1 MANRC
6 GKMENSGRCWERLKA
21 GGEGGD
27 RGWNGW
33 VVSLTQWTWWSKHR
47 EMVKDREAWGAAVRW
62 VAKSQI
68 GLSDWTTTTQF
79 QDTVMCI
86 PGMGNKSPAPKAT
99 LLFLLF
105 LLYLFLCSSWGSHR
119 KYIGWFAIPCS
130 SGSHFVR
137 TLHHDLSILGGCTLM
152 W

>member
-1 MANRC
+1 MWQK
-6 GKMENSGRCWERLKA
+6 GKQWQMLGKIEGRRRRGRQRIKWL
-21 GGEGGD
+21 GGITD
-27 RGWNGW
+27 SMDMN
-33 VVSLTQWTWWSKHR
+33 WSKHW
-47 EMVKDREAWGAAVRW
+47 EMVKDREAWGAAVHW

-68 GLSDWTTTTQF
+68 GLSDWTTTMKF

-105 LLYLFLCSSWGSHR
+105 LLYLFLCSLWGSHH

-137 TLHHDLSILGGCTLM
+137 VLHHDLSILGGCTLM